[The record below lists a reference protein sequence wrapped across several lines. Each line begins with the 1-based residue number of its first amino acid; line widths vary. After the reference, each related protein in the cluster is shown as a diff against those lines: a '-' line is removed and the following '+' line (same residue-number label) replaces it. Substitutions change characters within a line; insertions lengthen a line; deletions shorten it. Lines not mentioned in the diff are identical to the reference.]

1 MTQKGLG
8 KGIKALLED
17 FDLTD
22 ESKVIKISINRIK
35 PNPNQPRKHIKEE
48 TLKEL
53 AESIKQKGIIQP
65 IIVKEKEG
73 YYEIIAGERRW
84 RAAQIAGLQEIPV
97 VIRNDIS
104 ELESLELA
112 LIENIQREDLNPI
125 DLALAYNELIEKYKL
140 TQEELAKI
148 LGKSRSA
155 IANTLRLLKLPEE
168 IKNHI
173 ISGKLSEGH
182 GRVLLAL
189 EDEKEMTRLAN
200 ECIEKQ
206 LSVREL
212 EEIIYFK
219 SQEQIQEKIVS
230 HETNQEKKN
239 NDLVNIEE
247 DLIEALGTKVIVK
260 GSLNKG
266 KIIIEY
272 YSREDLERIYLK
284 ISKWCF
290 TWNILN
296 FHKIKNYSNMN
307 STKEVLP
314 SLTL

>member
-65 IIVKEKEG
+65 IIVREKEG

>member
-65 IIVKEKEG
+65 IIVREKEG

-125 DLALAYNELIEKYKL
+125 DLALAYNELIEKYNL

-284 ISKWCF
+284 IFK
-290 TWNILN
+290 
-296 FHKIKNYSNMN
+296 
-307 STKEVLP
+307 
-314 SLTL
+314 

>member
-1 MTQKGLG
+1 MMQKGLG

-22 ESKVIKISINRIK
+22 ESKVIKMSIDRIK

-65 IIVKEKEG
+65 IIVREKEG

-125 DLALAYNELIEKYKL
+125 DLAIAYNELIEKYNL

-168 IKNHI
+168 VKNHI
-173 ISGKLSEGH
+173 INGKLSEGH

-189 EDEKEMTRLAN
+189 ENEEEMIRLAN
-200 ECIEKQ
+200 ECISKQ

-219 SQEQIQEKIVS
+219 SQEQNQEKIVS

-239 NDLVNIEE
+239 NDLMNIEE
-247 DLIEALGTKVIVK
+247 DLIEALGTKVVVK

-272 YSREDLERIYLK
+272 YSREDLERIYLR
-284 ISKWCF
+284 ISK
-290 TWNILN
+290 
-296 FHKIKNYSNMN
+296 
-307 STKEVLP
+307 
-314 SLTL
+314 

>member
-65 IIVKEKEG
+65 IIVREKEG

-84 RAAQIAGLQEIPV
+84 RAAQIAGLQDIPV

-125 DLALAYNELIEKYKL
+125 DLALAYNELIEKYNL

-173 ISGKLSEGH
+173 ISGKISEGH

-284 ISKWCF
+284 ISK
-290 TWNILN
+290 
-296 FHKIKNYSNMN
+296 
-307 STKEVLP
+307 
-314 SLTL
+314 

>member
-22 ESKVIKISINRIK
+22 ESKVIKISIDRIK

-65 IIVKEKEG
+65 IIVREKEG
-73 YYEIIAGERRW
+73 HYEIIAGERRW

-125 DLALAYNELIEKYKL
+125 DLALAYNELIEKYNL

-284 ISKWCF
+284 ISK
-290 TWNILN
+290 
-296 FHKIKNYSNMN
+296 
-307 STKEVLP
+307 
-314 SLTL
+314 

>member
-17 FDLTD
+17 FELTD

-65 IIVKEKEG
+65 IIVREKEG

-84 RAAQIAGLQEIPV
+84 RTAQIAGLQEIPV

-125 DLALAYNELIEKYKL
+125 DLALAYNELIEKYNL

-284 ISKWCF
+284 ISK
-290 TWNILN
+290 
-296 FHKIKNYSNMN
+296 
-307 STKEVLP
+307 
-314 SLTL
+314 

>member
-22 ESKVIKISINRIK
+22 ESKVIKISIDRIK

-65 IIVKEKEG
+65 IIVREKEG

-112 LIENIQREDLNPI
+112 LIENIQREDLNSI
-125 DLALAYNELIEKYKL
+125 DLALAYNELIEKYNL

-284 ISKWCF
+284 ISK
-290 TWNILN
+290 
-296 FHKIKNYSNMN
+296 
-307 STKEVLP
+307 
-314 SLTL
+314 

>member
-22 ESKVIKISINRIK
+22 ESKVIKISIDRIK

-65 IIVKEKEG
+65 IIVREKEG

-125 DLALAYNELIEKYKL
+125 DLALAYNELIEKYNL

-284 ISKWCF
+284 ISK
-290 TWNILN
+290 
-296 FHKIKNYSNMN
+296 
-307 STKEVLP
+307 
-314 SLTL
+314 

>member
-22 ESKVIKISINRIK
+22 ESKVIKISIDRIK

-65 IIVKEKEG
+65 IIVREKEG

-125 DLALAYNELIEKYKL
+125 DLALAYNELIEKYNL

-219 SQEQIQEKIVS
+219 SQEQIREKIVS

-284 ISKWCF
+284 ISK
-290 TWNILN
+290 
-296 FHKIKNYSNMN
+296 
-307 STKEVLP
+307 
-314 SLTL
+314 

>member
-65 IIVKEKEG
+65 IIVREKEG

-125 DLALAYNELIEKYKL
+125 DLALAYNELIEKYNL

>member
-22 ESKVIKISINRIK
+22 ESKVIKISIDRIK

-65 IIVKEKEG
+65 IIVREKER

>member
-65 IIVKEKEG
+65 IIVREKEG

-125 DLALAYNELIEKYKL
+125 DLALAYNELIEKYNL

-284 ISKWCF
+284 ISK
-290 TWNILN
+290 
-296 FHKIKNYSNMN
+296 
-307 STKEVLP
+307 
-314 SLTL
+314 

>member
-1 MTQKGLG
+1 
-8 KGIKALLED
+8 
-17 FDLTD
+17 
-22 ESKVIKISINRIK
+22 
-35 PNPNQPRKHIKEE
+35 
-48 TLKEL
+48 
-53 AESIKQKGIIQP
+53 
-65 IIVKEKEG
+65 
-73 YYEIIAGERRW
+73 
-84 RAAQIAGLQEIPV
+84 
-97 VIRNDIS
+97 
-104 ELESLELA
+104 
-112 LIENIQREDLNPI
+112 
-125 DLALAYNELIEKYKL
+125 
-140 TQEELAKI
+140 
-148 LGKSRSA
+148 
-155 IANTLRLLKLPEE
+155 LRLLKLPEE
-168 IKNHI
+168 IKNYI

-189 EDEKEMTRLAN
+189 EDEKEMIRLAN

-247 DLIEALGTKVIVK
+247 DLIEVLGTKVIVK

-284 ISKWCF
+284 ISK
-290 TWNILN
+290 
-296 FHKIKNYSNMN
+296 
-307 STKEVLP
+307 
-314 SLTL
+314 

>member
-22 ESKVIKISINRIK
+22 ESKVIKISIDRIK

-65 IIVKEKEG
+65 IIVREKEG

-84 RAAQIAGLQEIPV
+84 RAAQIAGLQEIPI

-125 DLALAYNELIEKYKL
+125 DLALAYNELIEKYNL

-284 ISKWCF
+284 ISK
-290 TWNILN
+290 
-296 FHKIKNYSNMN
+296 
-307 STKEVLP
+307 
-314 SLTL
+314 

>member
-65 IIVKEKEG
+65 IIVREKEG

-284 ISKWCF
+284 ISK
-290 TWNILN
+290 
-296 FHKIKNYSNMN
+296 
-307 STKEVLP
+307 
-314 SLTL
+314 

>member
-284 ISKWCF
+284 ISK
-290 TWNILN
+290 
-296 FHKIKNYSNMN
+296 
-307 STKEVLP
+307 
-314 SLTL
+314 